1 MRMIPIGVA
10 MALLITAAVSSAAT
24 VENLTDQVQ
33 RGRMTVV
40 KVDRAAGKVLCAES
54 GRWVP
59 VARQDLDR
67 VQPGDL
73 VRLERGSN
81 GQPSRLVIVRTA
93 DRELASPE
101 N

>member
-1 MRMIPIGVA
+1 MRLLPIGVA
-10 MALLITAAVSSAAT
+10 VAMMITAAASSAAT

-33 RGRMTVV
+33 RARTKVV
-40 KVDRAAGKVLCAES
+40 RVDRAAGKILCAES

-67 VQPGDL
+67 VQPGDV